1 MIASLRGRLR
11 RRLEDRVVVESGG
24 VGYEVVL
31 PPVVLR
37 GLSEL
42 VAGDADDAA
51 ELALVIYYHATR
63 DQPRPVLIGFGRD
76 LEREFFERLI
86 TVKDVGPLVAA
97 RSLVVPI
104 AEIADAI
111 VRKDERFLRRLPG
124 IGPQKCRN
132 IIAQLE
138 GKVAKFAMM
147 PREDVPKP
155 PAEEPDDEVRAL
167 VREVLVRQLGLRP
180 GEAEQAIRD
189 ALARR
194 PDLET
199 PEALF
204 EEIYRARRQDPR
216 RAAGGPGHE

>member
-31 PPVVLR
+31 PPVVSK
-37 GLSEL
+37 GL
-42 VAGDADDAA
+42 ADAVVGEGEEATL
-51 ELALVIYYHATR
+51 LALVIYYHATR
-63 DQPRPVLIGFGRD
+63 DQPRPVLIGFTGE

-97 RSLVVPI
+97 RALVAPVPD
-104 AEIADAI
+104 IADAI

-138 GKVAKFAMM
+138 GKVAKYALM
-147 PREDVPKP
+147 PQPEAA
-155 PAEEPDDEVRAL
+155 PAPVTEPIEDEVRTV
-167 VREVLVRQLGLRP
+167 VREILVRQLGLRS
-180 GEAEQAIRD
+180 GEAEQAIRE

-194 PDLET
+194 PDIDS

-204 EEIYRARRQDPR
+204 EEIYRARRGTP
-216 RAAGGPGHE
+216 

>member
-11 RRLEDRVVVESGG
+11 RRLENRVVIESAG

-31 PPVVLR
+31 PPVVLQA
-37 GLSEL
+37 LADAP
-42 VAGDADDAA
+42 AGDGEAAA

-63 DQPRPVLIGFGRD
+63 DQPRPVLIGFSGE

-97 RSLVVPI
+97 RALVAPVP
-104 AEIADAI
+104 EIADAI

-138 GKVAKFAMM
+138 GKVAKYALM
-147 PREDVPKP
+147 PRAEAPAP
-155 PAEEPDDEVRAL
+155 PAGAEVEDEVRTV
-167 VREVLVRQLGLRP
+167 VREVLVRQLGLRA
-180 GEAEQAIRD
+180 GEADQAIRD

-194 PDLET
+194 PGIDS

-204 EEIYRARRQDPR
+204 EEIYRARRGE
-216 RAAGGPGHE
+216 A

>member
-1 MIASLRGRLR
+1 MIAFLRGRLR
-11 RRLEDRVVVESGG
+11 HRAEDRVVVESAG

-31 PPVVLR
+31 PPVVAR
-37 GLSEL
+37 GLDGVE
-42 VAGDADDAA
+42 AGDGEAGA

-63 DQPRPVLIGFGRD
+63 DQPRPVLIGFARD

-97 RSLVVPI
+97 RALVAPI

-111 VRKDERFLRRLPG
+111 ARKDERFLRRLPG

-138 GKVAKFAMM
+138 GKVAKYALL
-147 PREDVPKP
+147 PRAADEAPAPAARDQEADDVP
-155 PAEEPDDEVRAL
+155 AL
-167 VREVLVRQLGLRP
+167 VRDVLVRQMGLRP
-180 GEAEQAIRD
+180 AEADQAIRE
-189 ALARR
+189 ALERR
-194 PDLET
+194 PDVAS

-204 EEIYRARRQDPR
+204 EEIYRGRRGTP
-216 RAAGGPGHE
+216 

>member
-1 MIASLRGRLR
+1 VIASLRGRLR

-31 PPVVLR
+31 PPIVLR
-37 GLSEL
+37 EVGEAA
-42 VAGDADDAA
+42 AGPGEEAA

-63 DQPRPVLIGFGRD
+63 DQPRPVLIGFAGE

-97 RSLVVPI
+97 RALVAPI
-104 AEIADAI
+104 PEIADAI

-138 GKVAKFAMM
+138 GKVAKYALI
-147 PREDVPKP
+147 PRVEAPKAP
-155 PAEEPDDEVRAL
+155 VGRDEEDEVRVL
-167 VREVLVRQLGLRP
+167 VREVLVRQLGLRVS
-180 GEAEQAIRD
+180 EADLAIRD

-194 PDLET
+194 PEIET

-204 EEIYRARRQDPR
+204 EEIYRARRS
-216 RAAGGPGHE
+216 AG

>member
-1 MIASLRGRLR
+1 VIATLRGRLR
-11 RRLEDRVVVESGG
+11 RRAEGRVVVESAG

-31 PPVVLR
+31 PPIV
-37 GLSEL
+37 SKEL
-42 VAGDADDAA
+42 GEATAGHGDDAA

-63 DQPRPVLIGFGRD
+63 DQPRPVLIGFSGE

-97 RSLVVPI
+97 RALVAPI
-104 AEIADAI
+104 PEIADAI
-111 VRKDERFLRRLPG
+111 VRKDERYLRRLPG

-138 GKVAKFAMM
+138 GKVAKYALI
-147 PREDVPKP
+147 PR
-155 PAEEPDDEVRAL
+155 AEPLEAPVGGVEEEEVRTV

-180 GEAEQAIRD
+180 GEADQAIRD

-194 PDLET
+194 PEIET

-204 EEIYRARRQDPR
+204 EEIYRARRGSP
-216 RAAGGPGHE
+216 

>member
-11 RRLEDRVVVESGG
+11 RRLENRVVVESAG

-31 PPVVLR
+31 PPIVLQQL
-37 GLSEL
+37 GEAT
-42 VAGDADDAA
+42 AGDGEQAA
-51 ELALVIYYHATR
+51 ELAFVIYYHATR
-63 DQPRPVLIGFGRD
+63 DQPRPVLIGFAAE

-97 RSLVVPI
+97 RALVAPI
-104 AEIADAI
+104 PEIADAI

-138 GKVAKFAMM
+138 GKVAKYAMM
-147 PREDVPKP
+147 PHGESPEP
-155 PAEEPDDEVRAL
+155 PAARGEEDDVRVV
-167 VREVLVRQLGLRP
+167 VREVLVRQLGLRA
-180 GEAEQAIRD
+180 GEAEQAIRE
-189 ALARR
+189 ALGRR
-194 PDLET
+194 PGIAS

-204 EEIYRARRQDPR
+204 EEIYRARR
-216 RAAGGPGHE
+216 GET

>member
-11 RRLEDRVVVESGG
+11 RRVDGRIVVESGG

-31 PPVVLR
+31 PPVVR
-37 GLSEL
+37 DGLGEA
-42 VAGDADDAA
+42 VAGDGDEAT

-63 DQPRPVLIGFGRD
+63 DQPRPVLIGFARE

-86 TVKDVGPLVAA
+86 TVKDMGPLVAA
-97 RSLVVPI
+97 RALVLPI
-104 AEIADAI
+104 SEIADAI

-138 GKVAKFAMM
+138 GKVAKYALM
-147 PREDVPKP
+147 PVEAGPKRP
-155 PAEEPDDEVRAL
+155 VERAPDEVREV
-167 VREVLVRQLGLRP
+167 VREVLIRQLGLRA
-180 GEAEQAIRD
+180 GEAEQAIQE
-189 ALARR
+189 ALERC
-194 PDLET
+194 PDLDT

-204 EEIYRARRQDPR
+204 EEIYRARRGTR
-216 RAAGGPGHE
+216 

>member
-11 RRLEDRVVVESGG
+11 RRLEDRVVVEASG

-31 PPVVLR
+31 PPIVLR
-37 GLSEL
+37 GLSDL
-42 VAGDADDAA
+42 AAGEGEESAA
-51 ELALVIYYHATR
+51 LELVIYYHATR
-63 DQPRPVLIGFGRD
+63 DQPRPVLIGFAGD

-97 RSLVVPI
+97 RALVLPIPEI
-104 AEIADAI
+104 AEAI
-111 VRKDERFLRRLPG
+111 VNKDERFLRRLPG

-138 GKVAKFAMM
+138 GKVAKYALM
-147 PREDVPKP
+147 PRPEMPKP
-155 PAEEPDDEVRAL
+155 PAGEVDDEVRGT

-180 GEAEQAIRD
+180 GEADQAIRD

-194 PDLET
+194 PDLDT
-199 PEALF
+199 PEGLF
-204 EEIYRARRQDPR
+204 EEIYRARR
-216 RAAGGPGHE
+216 GTT

>member
-11 RRLEDRVVVESGG
+11 RRLENRVVVESAG

-31 PPVVLR
+31 PPVVLQS
-37 GLSEL
+37 LEDAL
-42 VAGDADDAA
+42 VGNGDEAA

-63 DQPRPVLIGFGRD
+63 DQPRPVLIGFAAE

-97 RSLVVPI
+97 RALVAPI
-104 AEIADAI
+104 PEIAAAI
-111 VRKDERFLRRLPG
+111 VAKDERFLRRLPG

-138 GKVAKFAMM
+138 GKVAKYALM
-147 PREDVPKP
+147 PQAEAPKP
-155 PAEEPDDEVRAL
+155 AVEAVEDDVRVI
-167 VREVLVRQLGLRP
+167 VREVLVRQLGLRG
-180 GEAEQAIRD
+180 GEADQAIRD

-194 PDLET
+194 PGIET
-199 PEALF
+199 PEELF
-204 EEIYRARRQDPR
+204 EEIYRARR
-216 RAAGGPGHE
+216 GGP

>member
-11 RRLEDRVVVESGG
+11 RRVEDRIVLESAG

-31 PPVVLR
+31 PPVVRERL
-37 GLSEL
+37 GEIG
-42 VAGDADDAA
+42 AGPGDEAP

-63 DQPRPVLIGFGRD
+63 DQPRPVLIGFAHE

-97 RSLVVPI
+97 RALVAPVP
-104 AEIADAI
+104 EIADAI

-138 GKVAKFAMM
+138 GKMAKYAMM
-147 PREDVPKP
+147 PREAP
-155 PAEEPDDEVRAL
+155 PAPAVERRPETDDVRTL
-167 VREVLVRQLGLRP
+167 VREVLVRQLGLRV
-180 GEAEQAIRD
+180 GEAEQAIRE
-189 ALARR
+189 ALGRM
-194 PDLET
+194 PGLDT

-204 EEIYRARRQDPR
+204 EEIYRARRSE
-216 RAAGGPGHE
+216 GGVGP